1 MSPDRW
7 EFAHADFLAGQRH
20 LLANIRRRRRGGA
33 AGGSPRMAKAS
44 AAGGGDREKEEE
56 LERLRRDR
64 EALARELARLRCGQQ
79 EARAQ
84 LLDVERRVHGTE
96 RRQAAFLA
104 RAVGEPVETG
114 RKRRRRRLDAAS
126 TPDVADVLAF
136 VELAVA
142 AGAEAKAAPTPAAT
156 AAQSTGAATV
166 DMMMWNGLL
175 GEEPVAIDAKVE
187 ELAAAAVEPWEEMG
201 EEVFELVQQIDCLA
215 SPSC

>member
-1 MSPDRW
+1 MGVR
-7 EFAHADFLAGQRH
+7 A
-20 LLANIRRRRRGGA
+20 RRLPRRPA
-33 AGGSPRMAKAS
+33 PPPRQHPPPAKAS

-64 EALARELARLRCGQQ
+64 EALARLRLEQQ

-84 LLDVERRVHGTE
+84 LLDVERRVRGTE

-104 RAVGEPVETG
+104 RAVGEPAAPVETG
-114 RKRRRRRLDAAS
+114 RERRRRRRDAAS

-187 ELAAAAVEPWEEMG
+187 ELAAAAVEPWEEMCE
-201 EEVFELVQQIDCLA
+201 EEVLELVQQIDCLA

>member
-1 MSPDRW
+1 
-7 EFAHADFLAGQRH
+7 
-20 LLANIRRRRRGGA
+20 
-33 AGGSPRMAKAS
+33 MAKAS

-64 EALARELARLRCGQQ
+64 EALARELARLRSEQL

-84 LLDVERRVHGTE
+84 LLDVERRVRGME
-96 RRQAAFLA
+96 SRQAAFLA
-104 RAVGEPVETG
+104 RAVGEPVETS
-114 RKRRRRRLDAAS
+114 RKRRRRRLGADDAAS
-126 TPDVADVLAF
+126 TPDVADVVAF
-136 VELAVA
+136 VELALA
-142 AGAEAKAAPTPAAT
+142 AGAEAKAAPVPAAT

>member
-1 MSPDRW
+1 MGVR
-7 EFAHADFLAGQRH
+7 A
-20 LLANIRRRRRGGA
+20 RRLPRRPA
-33 AGGSPRMAKAS
+33 PPPRQHPPPAKAS

-64 EALARELARLRCGQQ
+64 EALARELARLRREQQ

-84 LLDVERRVHGTE
+84 LLDVERRVRGTE

-104 RAVGEPVETG
+104 RAVGEPAAPVETG
-114 RKRRRRRLDAAS
+114 RKRRRRRRRLDAAS
-126 TPDVADVLAF
+126 TPDADVLAF

-201 EEVFELVQQIDCLA
+201 EEEVLELVQQIDCLA

>member
-1 MSPDRW
+1 VGVR
-7 EFAHADFLAGQRH
+7 A
-20 LLANIRRRRRGGA
+20 RRLPRRPA
-33 AGGSPRMAKAS
+33 PPPRQHPPPAKAS

-64 EALARELARLRCGQQ
+64 EALARLRLEQQ

-84 LLDVERRVHGTE
+84 LLDVEC
-96 RRQAAFLA
+96 RQAAFLA